1 MKNIHP
7 RCFCFFQDP
16 KKQTL
21 VFGLCPSLWVLISL
35 VFLSSAGART
45 LVIAYHQYDGM
56 SPRSAVMTTDANG
69 EPLQTLA
76 LWFQKPPSTGGRR
89 MQAQLE
95 NPSCFFFK
103 LDFRGIHICVG
114 CCFFKIQTCH

>member
-1 MKNIHP
+1 M
-7 RCFCFFQDP
+7 FLFFFQDP

-69 EPLQTLA
+69 EPLQTVA